1 MSRDE
6 KDLFMYTTLFL
17 LFSFVVYLFGSLIA
31 WDFNPANWWLLGRI
45 IAIVLILRIFWV
57 CLEKLNSKL

>member
-6 KDLFMYTTLFL
+6 KYLFMYTTLFL

-31 WDFNPANWWLLGRI
+31 WDFNPANWWLLGRLLSAVVI
-45 IAIVLILRIFWV
+45 LICFGTCID
-57 CLEKLNSKL
+57 KLNSRL